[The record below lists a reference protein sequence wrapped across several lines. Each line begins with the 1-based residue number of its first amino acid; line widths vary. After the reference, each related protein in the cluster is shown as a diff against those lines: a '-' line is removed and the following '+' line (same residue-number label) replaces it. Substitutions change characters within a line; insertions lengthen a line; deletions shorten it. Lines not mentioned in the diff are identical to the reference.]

1 VSLTTA
7 AVIILS
13 LWVVAIVAVGL
24 VLALRPGGAG
34 VRFAS
39 MPAPASADGTIGRQ
53 EILLGGDADVL
64 GNIRG
69 RVVAVLVNPQTRRVE
84 GVQLGGAI
92 LEAET
97 VPAEAI
103 VYADGRVLSL
113 RDGWQDQA
121 SDVDGQLAVLKGN
134 MSVVG
139 ANGKRLG
146 RLRLVCFDPVSV
158 TATELVVDGAGLP
171 TQRLVP
177 MHRVIEAGPVNV
189 VTNLPAAE
197 SSKLQAFTTDWE
209 LRQTITQRLAA
220 EGLQRAI
227 QVEVRDQR
235 VNLRGYV
242 GDRGQAERVEHLVR
256 DIPGVLRLDL
266 ELVTDEQLAQSI
278 RDAIARDPVAA
289 AARTHV
295 SVQSGI
301 VDITGEAPDR
311 AAVRRI
317 DALTQQV
324 EGAQV
329 VHNMVV
335 VPPRSAATA

>member
-1 VSLTTA
+1 VSLTTV

-13 LWVVAIVAVGL
+13 IWVVAIVAAGL
-24 VLALRPGGAG
+24 VMALRPGGAG
-34 VRFAS
+34 VRFPA
-39 MPAPASADGTIGRQ
+39 MAAPASAKGTIGRQ
-53 EILLGGDADVL
+53 EILLGGDAEVL

-69 RVVAVLVNPQTRRVE
+69 RVVAVLVNPQTRQVV
-84 GVQLGGAI
+84 GVQLGGGI

-103 VYADGRVLSL
+103 VDADGRVLSL
-113 RDGWQDQA
+113 QNGWQDQ
-121 SDVDGQLAVLKGN
+121 SDVDGHLAVFKGN
-134 MSVVG
+134 MPVVG

-146 RLRLVCFDPVSV
+146 RLRLVCFDPVST
-158 TATELVVDGAGLP
+158 TATELVVDVAGQP
-171 TQRLVP
+171 SQRLVP

-197 SSKLQAFTTDWE
+197 SSKLQAFATDWE
-209 LRQTITQRLAA
+209 LRQAISEKLAA
-220 EGLQRAI
+220 EGLQRAL

-242 GDRGQAERVEHLVR
+242 GDRAQAERIEHLVR
-256 DIPGVLRLDL
+256 DVPGVLRVDP
-266 ELVTDEQLAQSI
+266 ELVTNEQLAKSV
-278 RDAIARDPVAA
+278 REAIARDPVAA
-289 AARTHV
+289 AARIDV
-295 SVQSGI
+295 SVQSGV
-301 VDITGEAPDR
+301 VDITGQAPDR

-317 DALTQQV
+317 DAVTQQV

-335 VPPRSAATA
+335 VPPRSAAMA